1 MSTNSWQ
8 PMVTPNGGGTGSSV
22 LTATIPI
29 MSASATL
36 PANVNVNAGITLITI
51 PPSYYPKVGAVYSI
65 QVWANIGSTIWSL
78 SPSAY
83 PSTALNIAYGPYA
96 GDNANHNTL
105 INCCIG
111 GYTVQDPVPDVT
123 ASTAY
128 QEATIAASF
137 TATTTNNATVA
148 NRLRIMYFNY
158 DSGGQVSIN
167 SKYQIYNITITEVA
181 AAPSATITS
190 SNLVFS

>member
-1 MSTNSWQ
+1 MSAITGT
-8 PMVTPNGGGTGSSV
+8 MVAPNGGGTGSSV
-22 LTATIPI
+22 LTAAVPI
-29 MSASATL
+29 MAAAATL
-36 PANVNVNAGITLITI
+36 PGNVNVHAGITLITI
-51 PPSYYPKVGAVYSI
+51 PPAYYPKIGAVYSV
-65 QVWANIGSTIWSL
+65 QVWCNIGSTIWSL

-83 PSTALNIAYGPYA
+83 PSVALNVAYGPYA
-96 GDNANHNTL
+96 GDTSVHSTL

-111 GYTVQDPVPDVT
+111 GYTVQDPVPDAT

-128 QEATIAASF
+128 QEATIACSF
-137 TATTTNNATVA
+137 TTTATNNNTVG

-158 DSGGQVSIN
+158 DNGGQVSIN
-167 SKYQIYNITITEVA
+167 SQYQIYNITVTEVA